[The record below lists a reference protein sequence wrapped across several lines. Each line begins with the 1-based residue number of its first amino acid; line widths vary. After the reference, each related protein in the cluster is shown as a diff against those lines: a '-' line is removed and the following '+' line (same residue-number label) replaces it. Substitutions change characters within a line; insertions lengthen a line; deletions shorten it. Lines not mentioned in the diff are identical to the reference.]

1 MRSEVLGCGREGVL
15 GLGLR
20 VGAPMVSLIVS
31 VGAHSMQAGGANPH
45 VENARDLTP
54 AEVAAGHHF
63 TEFAELVRATTSC
76 VAQ

>member
-1 MRSEVLGCGREGVL
+1 
-15 GLGLR
+15 
-20 VGAPMVSLIVS
+20 MVSLIVS
-31 VGAHSMQAGGANPH
+31 VGAHSMQAGGATPH